1 MPSSE
6 YILLTAKGVHI
17 LMNEDITGAVRMLP
31 EYCSKVIHDYTSSL
45 SYLEE
50 VRMRANKPLEVFR
63 EEGIAVKD

>member
-1 MPSSE
+1 
-6 YILLTAKGVHI
+6 
-17 LMNEDITGAVRMLP
+17 MNEDITGAVRMLP